1 MARVSISSWL
11 FPVEVCTD
19 NKERRNYLSITR
31 FLWAILYILIFVS
44 DLVLRFLNTLLFFHS
59 FTTSGNTT
67 CFPVSLVFS
76 LSCIKGMFGR
86 PSVSYHV
93 QLPQN
98 KEASREKTRFDSEWM
113 NLRRIPS
120 TVKKP
125 SLSAHSTHVNTTGNS
140 CRFAGGYLDSSVKIG
155 PISGNLFIVLV
166 QELETAL

>member
-1 MARVSISSWL
+1 
-11 FPVEVCTD
+11 
-19 NKERRNYLSITR
+19 
-31 FLWAILYILIFVS
+31 
-44 DLVLRFLNTLLFFHS
+44 
-59 FTTSGNTT
+59 
-67 CFPVSLVFS
+67 
-76 LSCIKGMFGR
+76 MFGR

-113 NLRRIPS
+113 NLRRIPI

-155 PISGNLFIVLV
+155 QISGNLFIVLV